1 MTPSCDDIVD
11 AVHVVANNARQGE
24 LFKFDATIVF
34 VRMSEVQRKM
44 ALSKLP
50 VEFE

>member
-24 LFKFDATIVF
+24 LLKFDATVVF
-34 VRMSEVQRKM
+34 VRMSKVQRKK
-44 ALSKLP
+44 ALSKVT